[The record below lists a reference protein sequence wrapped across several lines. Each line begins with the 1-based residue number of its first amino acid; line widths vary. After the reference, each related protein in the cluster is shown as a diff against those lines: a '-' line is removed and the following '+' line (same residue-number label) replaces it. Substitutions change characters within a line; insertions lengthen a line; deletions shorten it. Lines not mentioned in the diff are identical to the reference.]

1 MSLKSNKLN
10 MMNIVRGNTAQG
22 DLAGRDIYK
31 NYNVAR
37 ELTAMAK
44 LVEQYLAETLADQ
57 SLSAWT
63 EKLEH
68 FLSNETSSDIR
79 GLEEKL
85 RCSGREEMVKV
96 ALLRKQSAWKA
107 IMQQQG
113 SKSAQAIYT
122 FLMAE
127 IVVNFEQS
135 VLPLVQ
141 DNASREVVDT
151 AMLDKVISPAL
162 QMLESNPLMLN
173 KMDIQGLVYFL
184 AGNCYI
190 RWDAC

>member
-1 MSLKSNKLN
+1 MSSLMST
-10 MMNIVRGNTAQG
+10 VRDNTVTG
-22 DLAGRDIYK
+22 DVAGRDVIK
-31 NYNVAR
+31 TYNAVR
-37 ELTAMAK
+37 EPTAMAK
-44 LVEQYLAETLADQ
+44 LVEQYLAETLADKT
-57 SLSAWT
+57 LTDWT

-68 FLSNETSSDIR
+68 FLSNEANPDVR

-85 RCSGREEMVKV
+85 TAAGRTELVKS
-96 ALLRKQSAWKA
+96 ALHRKQAAYKA
-107 IMQQQG
+107 ILRQQG
-113 SKSAQAIYT
+113 SKSAQTIYT

-141 DNASREVVDT
+141 DGASRPIVDA
-151 AMLDKVISPAL
+151 AMLEKVIAPAMS
-162 QMLESNPLMLN
+162 MLESNPLNLD

>member
-1 MSLKSNKLN
+1 
-10 MMNIVRGNTAQG
+10 MMTTVRDNIAEG
-22 DLAGRDIYK
+22 DVAGRDINK
-31 NYNVAR
+31 TYNAAR
-37 ELTAMAK
+37 EPTAMAK

-85 RCSGREEMVKV
+85 NCSGRGQMVKE
-96 ALLRKQSAWKA
+96 ALFRKQSAWKA
-107 IMQQQG
+107 IMRQQG
-113 SKSAQAIYT
+113 SKSAQTIYT

-141 DNASREVVDT
+141 ANASRETIDS

>member
-1 MSLKSNKLN
+1 MSTMRDNV
-10 MMNIVRGNTAQG
+10 IGG
-22 DLAGRDIYK
+22 DAAGRDLVK
-31 NYNVAR
+31 TYNAAR
-37 ELTAMAK
+37 EPTAMAK

-57 SLSAWT
+57 TLIAWT

-68 FLSNETSSDIR
+68 FLSNQANSDVR
-79 GLEEKL
+79 GLEDKL
-85 RCSGREEMVKV
+85 NASGRADLLKG
-96 ALLRKQSAWKA
+96 ALLRKQSAYKA
-107 IMQQQG
+107 ILRQQG
-113 SKSAQAIYT
+113 SKSAQTIYT

-141 DNASREVVDT
+141 DGASRTSVDS
-151 AMLDKVISPAL
+151 AMLEMVIGPAL
-162 QMLESNPLMLN
+162 RMLETNPLNLD

-190 RWDAC
+190 RWDRC

>member
-1 MSLKSNKLN
+1 MATFRDNE
-10 MMNIVRGNTAQG
+10 VAG
-22 DLAGRDIYK
+22 DFAGRDVVKNIY
-31 NYNVAR
+31 NAAR
-37 ELTAMAK
+37 ESTAMSK
-44 LVEQYLAETLADQ
+44 LVEQYLAETAADKT
-57 SLSAWT
+57 LSVWT

-68 FLSNETSSDIR
+68 YLSNETSSDIR

-85 RCSGREEMVKV
+85 CASGRTDLLKV
-96 ALLRKQSAWKA
+96 ALIRKQSAYKA
-107 IMQQQG
+107 IMKQQG
-113 SKSAQAIYT
+113 SKSAQTIYT

-141 DNASREVVDT
+141 SNASREVVDA
-151 AMLDKVISPAL
+151 AMLENVITPAFK
-162 QMLESNPLMLN
+162 MLESNPLMLD

-190 RWDAC
+190 RWDVC

>member
-1 MSLKSNKLN
+1 MASV
-10 MMNIVRGNTAQG
+10 MTTVRDNTVAG
-22 DLAGRDIYK
+22 DIAGRDVYK
-31 NYNVAR
+31 TYNAVR
-37 ELTAMAK
+37 EPTAMAK

-57 SLSAWT
+57 SLSTWT

-85 RCSGREEMVKV
+85 NASGRAYLLKD
-96 ALLRKQSAWKA
+96 ALKKKQSAYKS
-107 IMQQQG
+107 IMRQQG
-113 SKSAQAIYT
+113 SKSAQTIFT
-122 FLMAE
+122 FLLAE
-127 IVVNFEQS
+127 IVVNFEQM

-141 DNASREVVDT
+141 AGASCELVDA
-151 AMLDKVISPAL
+151 AMLEKVISPAL

-184 AGNCYI
+184 AGNCYV

>member
-1 MSLKSNKLN
+1 MTT
-10 MMNIVRGNTAQG
+10 VRDNTAGG
-22 DLAGRDIYK
+22 DFAGRDINKTYHA
-31 NYNVAR
+31 VR
-37 ELTAMAK
+37 EPTAMAR

-57 SLSAWT
+57 TLSAWT

-85 RCSGREEMVKV
+85 SASGRSDLLKI
-96 ALLRKQSAWKA
+96 ALIRKQSAYKA
-107 IMQQQG
+107 IMRQQG
-113 SKSAQAIYT
+113 SKSAQTIYT

-141 DNASREVVDT
+141 AHASREVVDT
-151 AMLDKVISPAL
+151 AMLEKVISPAL

-173 KMDIQGLVYFL
+173 KMDIQALVYFL
-184 AGNCYI
+184 AGNCHI

>member
-1 MSLKSNKLN
+1 
-10 MMNIVRGNTAQG
+10 
-22 DLAGRDIYK
+22 
-31 NYNVAR
+31 
-37 ELTAMAK
+37 MAK

-57 SLSAWT
+57 TLITWT

-68 FLSNETSSDIR
+68 FLSNQTNSDVR
-79 GLEEKL
+79 GLEAKL
-85 RCSGREEMVKV
+85 TASGRDDLLKG
-96 ALLRKQSAWKA
+96 ALLKKQSAYKA
-107 IMQQQG
+107 ILRQQG
-113 SKSAQAIYT
+113 SKSAQTIYT

-127 IVVNFEQS
+127 IVVNFEQT

-141 DNASREVVDT
+141 DGASRSTIDT
-151 AMLDKVISPAL
+151 AMLEKVIAPAL
-162 QMLESNPLMLN
+162 GMLESNPLNLN

>member
-1 MSLKSNKLN
+1 MTT
-10 MMNIVRGNTAQG
+10 VRDNTVTG
-22 DLAGRDIYK
+22 DLSARDLYK
-31 NYNVAR
+31 TYNAAR
-37 ELTAMAK
+37 EPTAMAK

-57 SLSAWT
+57 TLSVWT

-85 RCSGREEMVKV
+85 NASGRAYLLKD
-96 ALLRKQSAWKA
+96 ALKKKQSAYKA
-107 IMQQQG
+107 IMRQQG
-113 SKSAQAIYT
+113 SKSAQTIFT
-122 FLMAE
+122 FLLAE
-127 IVVNFEQS
+127 IVVNFEQM

-141 DNASREVVDT
+141 AGASNELVDA

-162 QMLESNPLMLN
+162 QILESNPLSLN

-184 AGNCYI
+184 AGNCYV

>member
-1 MSLKSNKLN
+1 MASL
-10 MMNIVRGNTAQG
+10 MTTVRDNTATG
-22 DLAGRDIYK
+22 DIAGENIYK
-31 NYNVAR
+31 TYNAAR
-37 ELTAMAK
+37 EPTAMAK

-57 SLSAWT
+57 TLSTWT

-85 RCSGREEMVKV
+85 CASGREELLKM
-96 ALLRKQSAWKA
+96 ALFRKQSAYKA
-107 IMQQQG
+107 IMRQQG
-113 SKSAQAIYT
+113 SKSAQTIYT

-127 IVVNFEQS
+127 IVVNFEQC

-141 DNASREVVDT
+141 AKASREIVDA

-162 QMLESNPLMLN
+162 KMLESNPLMLT
-173 KMDIQGLVYFL
+173 KLDIQGLVYFL
-184 AGNCYI
+184 AGNCYV

>member
-1 MSLKSNKLN
+1 MST
-10 MMNIVRGNTAQG
+10 VRDNTIAG
-22 DLAGRDIYK
+22 DAAGRDIVK
-31 NYNVAR
+31 TYNAAR
-37 ELTAMAK
+37 EPTAMAK
-44 LVEQYLAETLADQ
+44 LVEQYLAETLADKT
-57 SLSAWT
+57 LIAWT

-68 FLSNETSSDIR
+68 FLSNQTNSDVR
-79 GLEEKL
+79 GLEDKL
-85 RCSGREEMVKV
+85 NASGRADLLKG
-96 ALLRKQSAWKA
+96 ALLRKQSAYKA
-107 IMQQQG
+107 ILRQQG
-113 SKSAQAIYT
+113 SKSAQTIYT

-141 DNASREVVDT
+141 DGATRSIVDA
-151 AMLDKVISPAL
+151 AMLERVITPAL
-162 QMLESNPLMLN
+162 SMLETNPLNLD